1 MKIGQL
7 ATATDTSVET
17 IRYYE
22 RAGLLPAAPRTEGNY
37 RDYAQ
42 AHVQRL
48 SFIRHCRALDMALDE
63 IRTLLQF
70 QDAPGGDCG
79 GVNAL
84 LDAHIGHVALRIR
97 ELRALERQLQA
108 LRSQCHEA
116 QATGDCGI
124 LRSLAEEP
132 APTVQ
137 AWPRHVHGAH

>member
-7 ATATDTSVET
+7 AAATDTPVET

-22 RAGLLPAAPRTEGNY
+22 RAGLLPTAPRTEGNY
-37 RDYAQ
+37 RDYAES
-42 AHVQRL
+42 HVQRL

-84 LDAHIGHVALRIR
+84 LDAHIGHVAQRIR

-108 LRSQCHEA
+108 LRSQCQDA

-124 LRSLAEEP
+124 LKGLAEEP
-132 APTVQ
+132 APAVQ
-137 AWPRHVHGAH
+137 ARRRHVHGVH

>member
-7 ATATDTSVET
+7 ATATDTPVET

-37 RDYAQ
+37 RDYAD

-70 QDAPGGDCG
+70 QDAPGGDCT

-84 LDAHIGHVALRIR
+84 LDAHIGHVAQRIR
-97 ELRALERQLQA
+97 ELRALERQLHA
-108 LRSQCHEA
+108 LRGQCRDAHPTE
-116 QATGDCGI
+116 DCGI
-124 LRSLAEEP
+124 LKSLGEEP
-132 APTVQ
+132 APRVHART
-137 AWPRHVHGAH
+137 RHLQGVH

>member
-7 ATATDTSVET
+7 ATATATPVET

-37 RDYAQ
+37 RDYDA

-63 IRTLLQF
+63 IRTLLRL

-79 GVNAL
+79 GVNAV
-84 LDAHIGHVALRIR
+84 LDAHIGHVAQRIR
-97 ELRALERQLQA
+97 ELRALERQLRG
-108 LRSQCHEA
+108 LRAQC
-116 QATGDCGI
+116 QATQATEDCGI
-124 LRSLAEEP
+124 LKTLADEP
-132 APTVQ
+132 APTV
-137 AWPRHVHGAH
+137 APLARHVHGVH